1 MEPLMRFRAVI
12 FDLDGTLLNS
22 LADLGD
28 AMNMVLEDAHLPVHP
43 MEAYRYFV
51 GEGIER
57 LVYQALPE
65 VLRKDP
71 DFSRYVAAMREAYA
85 KRWANKTR
93 PYAGIENLLA
103 GLSER
108 KVRMA
113 ILSNKPH
120 EPTRAIVDHLLNG
133 WGFQIVYGARPEIPK
148 KPDPAAALEIAEKL
162 SVLPR
167 QCLFVGDTSID
178 MATAAAAG
186 MFSVGVLWGFR
197 PAEELIAA
205 GARML
210 IRNPEDLLALSL
222 TGLQRP
228 S

>member
-1 MEPLMRFRAVI
+1 MRFQAVI
-12 FDLDGTLLNS
+12 FDLDGTLLDS

-28 AMNMVLEDAHLPVHP
+28 AMNVVLENAHLSVHP

-57 LVYQALPE
+57 LVYKALPE
-65 VLRKDP
+65 ALRQGP
-71 DFSRYVAAMREAYA
+71 DFSRYVTSMREEYA
-85 KRWANKTR
+85 RRWVNKTR
-93 PYAGIENLLA
+93 PYPGIENLLT
-103 GLSER
+103 GLSEK

-120 EPTRAIVDHLLNG
+120 GPTRTIVDQLLNA
-133 WGFQIVYGARPEIPK
+133 WNFQLVYGARPQMPK
-148 KPDPAAALEIAEKL
+148 KPDPAAALEIAERF

-205 GARML
+205 GARLL

-222 TGLQRP
+222 TGLGP
-228 S
+228 LS

>member
-1 MEPLMRFRAVI
+1 MRFQAVI
-12 FDLDGTLLNS
+12 FDLDGTLLDS
-22 LADLGD
+22 LEDLGD
-28 AMNMVLEDAHLPVHP
+28 AMNVVLENADLPVHP
-43 MEAYRYFV
+43 IAAYRYFV

-57 LVYQALPE
+57 LVYKALPE
-65 VLRKDP
+65 ALRQGP
-71 DFSRYVAAMREAYA
+71 EFSRYVAAMREEYA
-85 KRWANKTR
+85 RRWVNKTR
-93 PYAGIENLLA
+93 PYAGVENLLA
-103 GLSER
+103 ALSEK
-108 KVRMA
+108 KVPMA

-120 EPTRAIVDHLLNG
+120 GPTETIVDHLLNG
-133 WGFQIVYGARPEIPK
+133 WDFKIVYGARPQMPK
-148 KPDPAAALEIAEKL
+148 KPDPAAALEIARRL
-162 SVLPR
+162 SVLPE

-222 TGLQRP
+222 SGSGPL